1 MKLLKALF
9 GAILAVAIV
18 VLAIVTK
25 LSWLAVAIAF
35 VLALIGIAGVTMAI
49 AWTVLW
55 FTLKITLA
63 FVICLL
69 VVGLIGMGEE
79 NNGKGL

>member
-1 MKLLKALF
+1 MKLLTAIM

-18 VLAIVTK
+18 VLGIVAK

-55 FTLKITLA
+55 FAVKITLA
-63 FVICLL
+63 FTIGLL
-69 VVGLIGMGEE
+69 VVGLMRMED

>member
-1 MKLLKALF
+1 MKLLTALF
-9 GAILAVAIV
+9 GAILGVAII
-18 VLAIVTK
+18 VLGIVAK

-55 FTLKITLA
+55 FALKITLA

-69 VVGLIGMGEE
+69 VVGLMNIQEKD
-79 NNGKGL
+79 NGKSL

>member
-1 MKLLKALF
+1 MKLLVALF
-9 GAILAVAIV
+9 GAILGIAIIVLGIVA
-18 VLAIVTK
+18 K

-49 AWTVLW
+49 TWTVLW

-69 VVGLIGMGEE
+69 VVGLMGMGEKD
-79 NNGKGL
+79 NGKGL

>member
-1 MKLLKALF
+1 MNILKAIV
-9 GAILAVAIV
+9 GAILAIAIV
-18 VLAIVTK
+18 VLAVVSK

-35 VLALIGIAGVTMAI
+35 VLALIGIAGVTMAM

-63 FVICLL
+63 FIICLL
-69 VVGLIGMGEE
+69 VVGLMGLRED

>member
-9 GAILAVAIV
+9 GAILAVTIV
-18 VLAIVTK
+18 VLAIVAK

-35 VLALIGIAGVTMAI
+35 VLALIGIAGVTMAM

-63 FVICLL
+63 FIICLL
-69 VVGLIGMGEE
+69 VVGLIGMGED
-79 NNGKGL
+79 NNG

>member
-1 MKLLKALF
+1 MKVLESLF

-18 VLAIVTK
+18 VLAVVAK

-69 VVGLIGMGEE
+69 VVGLMGMGEK

>member
-1 MKLLKALF
+1 MNTIKALF
-9 GAILAVAIV
+9 VTLLEIAVVALSIV
-18 VLAIVTK
+18 AK

-55 FTLKITLA
+55 FALKITLA

-69 VVGLIGMGEE
+69 VVGLIGMGED
-79 NNGKGL
+79 

>member
-1 MKLLKALF
+1 MNVLKAIV
-9 GAILAVAIV
+9 GAILAIAIV
-18 VLAIVTK
+18 VLAVVSK

-35 VLALIGIAGVTMAI
+35 VLALIGIAGVTMAM

-55 FTLKITLA
+55 FTLKITLV
-63 FVICLL
+63 FIICLL
-69 VVGLIGMGEE
+69 VVGLMGLGED

>member
-1 MKLLKALF
+1 MNLLIALF
-9 GAILAVAIV
+9 GAILGIAIIVLGIVA
-18 VLAIVTK
+18 K

-55 FTLKITLA
+55 FALKITLA

-69 VVGLIGMGEE
+69 VVGLMGMGEK
-79 NNGKGL
+79 NNGKSL